1 MSDAARTG
9 DDRSGRGGG
18 YRWGVKDT
26 IIAVLVV
33 LLMVIGAAALRDAG
47 VEGQAAAVV
56 EAGGEPVTV
65 FDLVLDR
72 EGRKHVDLFFDR
84 AVGSGMAGDVLEQP
98 PATFFPALPGA
109 WKWRDTN
116 TLRFEPSGGFPMAS
130 EYKLSLIPE
139 RLLGEGQVLV
149 GDTEFTLVTD
159 QFLVEQVEV
168 FEEPSAE
175 GGGVVTFRG
184 SVSFNYPVEP
194 SVLGPRVRIRDP
206 LAGDVAVM
214 LENSWRS
221 KVINFRTAEV
231 TKKPEERVLQL
242 VIDGDVTPWQGSVS
256 LGRDVLRDIPL
267 GSSDLLTVRD
277 VTAVPGPAASTIR
290 IAFSATMD
298 AGSAG
303 KYVAVE
309 GVGRLDV
316 SADRNHL
323 LLRGAMKPGQSY
335 TLAVDAGLPAKDGAV
350 LGEAWTSTV
359 TFGDLEPSIAFRD
372 QGLFLPAAGPGNVAL
387 ETMNVDRFELTV
399 DRVYRNNLFFFFQN
413 NGQGY
418 FQGWSNYR
426 GGMRPAFGDRIV
438 EEIRTIDGRRNQPAT
453 TTLSIGAL
461 TADKTPGLYR
471 LFVSR
476 PDNWRAEQRWLL
488 VTGIGAV
495 AKQGR
500 EDFLVWAVDNRT
512 LAPLRGVRVTLLSH
526 QNQVI
531 GSGTT
536 DRSGFWRLDP
546 PVEFSEQRPW
556 MVTVER
562 KDDFTFLLLDQMG
575 VDTAGLDTA
584 GAAGPGDGYT
594 AFLFGERD
602 IYRPGETLH
611 AAALVRDAGLRP
623 APSMPLLLKHID
635 PEGNELER
643 RRLTVDDS
651 GAAELAMDLPR
662 YARTG
667 HHSLELFAGETPVGR
682 YQFQVEEFVP
692 DRIKVAI
699 EAQPPNGTG
708 PLAGT
713 VAAGY
718 LFGPP
723 AAGLA
728 VETRVRLADATFTAP
743 GYEGWSF
750 RDEDRTFDDRE
761 IYFESSTLDGEG
773 RCGFEAHLPPGL
785 AVPSS
790 LEARV
795 TARVMEAGGRGVT
808 ALERVELHPWPRY
821 VGLRRAVE
829 GHASPGEET
838 AIDFAAVL
846 PDGTLA
852 AGGPLQLSFYIDRWH
867 TVLRRTPSGTYR
879 YQSTRESELLEQREV
894 IGERGEVRFTPSE
907 YGRHRVVITD
917 PATGAS
923 ASLSFYASGW
933 GYAPW
938 ALESPGRVEL
948 DLDREEYRAGQIAT
962 VQVRTPFP
970 GKLLLTVEGDRVLDT
985 VVRELEGNTASIS
998 LPVRAAY
1005 RPNVYVT
1012 ATLVRP
1018 GGELEPG
1025 SAGRAFG
1032 AAPLYVDRNANRMD
1046 LTLDA
1051 PETVRSGSSLEVS
1064 LTAAPGATV
1073 TIAAVDEGILQLIA
1087 QPTPDPF
1094 GFFYRKLALG
1104 VLSFDS
1110 FAMMLPDVPA
1120 ETASAGGGAAGDGL
1134 AQHVRTEGIQRVRP
1148 VTFWSGLL
1156 RADSSGVVRQTVPVP
1171 GFQGGL
1177 RLMAVAADGR
1187 RFGSAER
1194 MVRVRDPLVLTPTL
1208 PRSLSFG
1215 ERLDVPVVLR
1225 NDTGS
1230 RGEFVVRL
1238 EAKGGVR
1245 VDGEARQRVAVD
1257 DGREH
1262 TVWFTVTTGSE
1273 SGDARFTVRATGN
1286 GEEARAETGVPLRPD
1301 LPLVTLERAG
1311 AVASASTA
1319 IALDQG
1325 GGLRPGTVSR
1335 DLHVGALP
1343 LVQLSGKF
1351 ASLLRYPYGC
1361 LEQVVSMGFPL
1372 VYLGDLARAL
1382 EPDLLDPEKGRPDPE
1397 MLVRDAV
1404 RKAAMNQVPGGGFSL
1419 WSGGRRYDPWVSIYA
1434 THFLV
1439 EASMAGHPVD
1449 AGLLRRALDHLQR
1462 AVKGRGDG
1470 VPGAGELQR
1479 MAYGLYV
1486 LGRAGEPD
1494 AGSMNYLRE
1503 RHAERLTAASRA
1515 LLAAAFAATGS
1526 LDAAAELE
1534 GMIGEIDD
1542 AGRQSGKNL
1551 DSAVRNRA
1559 LLLLALLDADPANR
1573 RIPELADRLARDARV
1588 QGWWTTQETSFALLA
1603 LGRMT
1608 RQQAERPP
1616 WAGRVVQGRRTL
1628 ARVSSDAP
1636 ARITGIEGE
1645 GNLVLEIDEG
1655 FEPGAAFYS
1664 LLTRGIP
1671 TDTDFRAGF
1680 SGLEVEREL
1689 LDRAGARLD
1698 PAGLTQGDL
1707 VVIRTRLRS
1716 VSGPLE
1722 NVVLVNLLPSGLE
1735 VENPRL
1741 ESTESLPWVTETGQV
1756 PDHLDLRDD
1765 RILLF
1770 TGLPANRWQTYHTLA
1785 RAVSPGSFRL
1795 PPVHAE
1801 AMYDPAL
1808 QATGERGRMETARQT
1823 SGAGPDR

>member
-1 MSDAARTG
+1 MSDAGRTG
-9 DDRSGRGGG
+9 ENRSGHRGG

-33 LLMVIGAAALRDAG
+33 LLLVVGAAALRDGG
-47 VEGQAAAVV
+47 VEGQAAAVA
-56 EAGGEPVTV
+56 EAGGEAVTV
-65 FDLVLDR
+65 FDIVLDR
-72 EGRKHVDLFFDR
+72 ENRKHVDLFFDR
-84 AVGSGMAGDVLEQP
+84 ALGSGMAGDALQQA
-98 PATFFPALPGA
+98 PATIFPALPGV

-130 EYKLSLIPE
+130 EFKLSLIPI

-149 GDTEFTLVTD
+149 GDSEFTLVTD

-168 FEEPSAE
+168 FEEPAAE
-175 GGGVVTFRG
+175 GGGRVTFRG
-184 SVSFNYPVEP
+184 SVRFNYAVDPAM
-194 SVLGPRVRIRDP
+194 LGPRIRLRDP
-206 LAGDVAVM
+206 EAGDVAVL
-214 LENSWRS
+214 LENNWRS
-221 KVINFRTAEV
+221 TVINFRTAEV
-231 TKKPEERVLQL
+231 QKEVRERVVRL
-242 VIDGDVTPWQGSVS
+242 VIDGEVTPWQGSVS
-256 LGRDVLRDIPL
+256 LGRDVVHEIPL
-267 GSSDLLTVRD
+267 GSSELLAVRE
-277 VTAVPGPAASTIR
+277 VTAVPGPDGSTIR
-290 IAFSATMD
+290 IVFSAPMD
-298 AGSAG
+298 ADTAR
-303 KYVAVE
+303 KYVTVE
-309 GVGRLDV
+309 GVERLDV
-316 SADRNHL
+316 SADRNRVL
-323 LLRGAMKPGQSY
+323 LSGAMEPGRSY
-335 TLAVDAGLPAKDGAV
+335 GLTVGAGLPAKDGAV
-350 LGEAWTSTV
+350 LREAWTSTV
-359 TFGDLEPSIAFRD
+359 AFGDLEPSIAFRD

-413 NGQGY
+413 NGRGY
-418 FQGWSNYR
+418 FRGWSNHR
-426 GGMRPAFGDRIV
+426 GGMPPAFGDRIV
-438 EEIRTIDGRRNQPAT
+438 EATRTVAGRRNLPVT
-453 TTLSIGAL
+453 TTLSIGEL
-461 TADKTPGLYR
+461 TADETPGLYR
-471 LFVSR
+471 VFLNR
-476 PDNWRAEQRWLL
+476 PGNWRAEQRWLL

-500 EDFLVWAVDNRT
+500 EDFLVWALDNRT
-512 LAPLRGVRVTLLSH
+512 LAPLRGARVTLLSH

-536 DRSGFWRLDP
+536 GSDGFWRLESGVD
-546 PVEFSEQRPW
+546 FGEQRPW

-562 KDDFTFLLLDQMG
+562 KEDFTFLLLDEMR

-584 GAAGPGDGYT
+584 GAVGPGDGYT
-594 AFLFGERD
+594 AFIYGERD

-611 AAALVRDAGLRP
+611 AAALVRDAGLRA
-623 APSMPLLLKHID
+623 APSMPLLLRHVD
-635 PEGNELER
+635 PGGNELER
-643 RRLTVDDS
+643 RRLNLDDA
-651 GAAELAMDLPR
+651 GAAEVALDLPHF
-662 YARTG
+662 ARTG
-667 HHSLELFAGETPVGR
+667 HHSLELLAGETPVGR

-692 DRIKVAI
+692 DRIKVAV
-699 EAQPPNGTG
+699 EAPPPAAEG
-708 PLAGT
+708 PLAGQ
-713 VAAGY
+713 VASSY

-728 VETRVRLADATFTAP
+728 VETRVRLADTTFTAP
-743 GYEGWSF
+743 GWEDWSF
-750 RDEDRTFDDRE
+750 RNEDVEFDDRE
-761 IYFESSTLDGEG
+761 IFFEASTLDGEG
-773 RCGFEAHLPPGL
+773 RFAFRADIPPGL

-808 ALERVELHPWPRY
+808 ALERVAVHPWPRY
-821 VGLRRAVE
+821 VGLHRIGEAY
-829 GHASPGEET
+829 AAPGEET
-838 AIDFAAVL
+838 VVEYAAVR
-846 PDGTLA
+846 PDGSPA

-867 TVLRRTPSGTYR
+867 TVLRRTPADTYR
-879 YQSTRESELLEQREV
+879 YQSTRESELLERREV
-894 IGERGEVRFTPSE
+894 VGARGEARFTPSQ
-907 YGRHRVVITD
+907 YGSHRVVLTD

-923 ASLSFYASGW
+923 ASLTFYASGW

-948 DLDREEYRAGQIAT
+948 DLDREEYRAGQTAT
-962 VQVRTPFP
+962 VQVRAPFP
-970 GKLLLTVEGDRVLDT
+970 GTLLLTVEGDSVLDT
-985 VVRELEGNTASIS
+985 VVRRLDGNTASIP

-1025 SAGRAFG
+1025 GAGRAFG
-1032 AAPLYVDRNANRMD
+1032 AVPLYVDRGANRLD
-1046 LTLDA
+1046 LALEA
-1051 PETVRSGSSLEVS
+1051 PETVRSGSRLEVS
-1064 LTAAPGATV
+1064 LAAVPGATV
-1073 TIAAVDEGILQLIA
+1073 TIAAVDEGILQLID

-1120 ETASAGGGAAGDGL
+1120 ETAATGGGAAGEGL

-1148 VTFWSGLL
+1148 VTYWSGLV
-1156 RADSSGVVRQTVPVP
+1156 RADGRGMVRQTVTVP
-1171 GFQGGL
+1171 DFQGGL

-1187 RFGSAER
+1187 RFGSVER
-1194 MVRVRDPLVLTPTL
+1194 LIRVRDPLVLTPTL

-1215 ERLDVPVVLR
+1215 ERLEVPVTLR

-1230 RGEFVVRL
+1230 PGEFVVRL
-1238 EAKGGVR
+1238 EAEGGAR
-1245 VDGEARQRVAVD
+1245 VDGDARRRVAVE
-1257 DGREH
+1257 DGRER
-1262 TVWFTVTTGSE
+1262 TAWFTVTTGGD
-1273 SGDARFTVRATGN
+1273 SGDARFTVTASGN
-1286 GEEARAETGVPLRPD
+1286 GEEARAEVGVPLRPD
-1301 LPLVTLERAG
+1301 LPPVTLERAG
-1311 AVASASTA
+1311 AVEAAATA
-1319 IALDQG
+1319 IGLDQG
-1325 GGLRPGTVSR
+1325 GDLRPGTVSR
-1335 DLHVGALP
+1335 TLHVGALP

-1361 LEQVVSMGFPL
+1361 LEQVVSVGFPL

-1382 EPDLLDPEKGRPDPE
+1382 EPDLLDPDEGRPDPA

-1404 RKAAMNQVPGGGFSL
+1404 RKAATNQVSGGGFSL
-1419 WSGGRRYDPWVSIYA
+1419 WSSGRTYDPWISIYA

-1439 EASMAGHPVD
+1439 EASAAGHPVD

-1479 MAYGLYV
+1479 TAYGLYV

-1494 AGSMNYLRE
+1494 PGSMDYLRE
-1503 RHAERLTAASRA
+1503 RHAERLTPESRA
-1515 LLAAAFAATGS
+1515 MLAAAYAATGS
-1526 LDAAAELE
+1526 PDAVAELE
-1534 GMIGEIDD
+1534 AMIGEIDA
-1542 AGRQSGKNL
+1542 AGRQTGKNL

-1573 RIPELADRLARDARV
+1573 RIPELADRLARDARDR
-1588 QGWWTTQETSFALLA
+1588 GLWTTQETSFALLA
-1603 LGRMT
+1603 LGRLT
-1608 RQQAERPP
+1608 RQQAEQPP
-1616 WAGRVVQGRRTL
+1616 WSGRVVQGGRTL
-1628 ARVSSDAP
+1628 AEVSSGAP
-1636 ARITGIEGE
+1636 ARVTGIAGEGE
-1645 GNLVLEIDEG
+1645 LVLEIDEG
-1655 FEPGAAFYS
+1655 FAPGAAFYS
-1664 LLTRGIP
+1664 LLTRGVP
-1671 TDTDFRAGF
+1671 TDDAFRPGTA
-1680 SGLEVEREL
+1680 GLEVERDF
-1689 LDRAGARLD
+1689 LDRGGARLD
-1698 PAGLTQGDL
+1698 PADLVQGDL

-1722 NVVLVNLLPSGLE
+1722 NVVLVNLLPSCLE

-1741 ESTESLPWVTETGQV
+1741 ESTEILPWITETGQA
-1756 PDHLDLRDD
+1756 PDHVDLRDD

-1808 QATGERGRMETARQT
+1808 RATGERGQLETARRS
-1823 SGAGPDR
+1823 SGAGKDR